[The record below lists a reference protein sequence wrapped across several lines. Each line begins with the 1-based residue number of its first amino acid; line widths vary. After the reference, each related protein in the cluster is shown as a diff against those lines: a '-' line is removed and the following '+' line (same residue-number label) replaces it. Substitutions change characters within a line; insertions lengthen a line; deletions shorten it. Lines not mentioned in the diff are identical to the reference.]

1 MTSSA
6 EKRVRALI
14 IALAS
19 VVALCSVPRLTTAI
33 WITPSFPQPA
43 NAEPFPPQTI
53 YIDGAGTGR
62 VFEGTGGLS
71 AGATSRFMMDYPE
84 PYRSQILDYLFK
96 PHYGAS
102 LHHLKVEIGGDT
114 NSTWGSEPSHM
125 HSREEENYKRGYEWW
140 LMQEARARNPKIFI
154 DLLPWGAPGW
164 IGNHHYYSQDMI
176 DYDLKF
182 INAAHDIYGVDVNYL
197 GIWNETR
204 YDKVWIKALKEAVAR
219 NNATHI
225 LDTRIVAADQY
236 YSPSNDPW
244 QIANDMNADPALM
257 AAVDVVGVHYPNEY
271 SSSAEARNLKRG
283 NTHVPLWDS
292 EDAYLVHPGP
302 EAANMA
308 KMLNRAYI
316 TGKMTKL
323 VHCTTVTAFPA
334 FISDREGF
342 LTTASPWSGHY
353 DVLPSLWATAHTTQF
368 VQPGWQYI
376 DGATGFLQ
384 DADGKV
390 VGSYVTLK
398 APSNSDYS
406 VIIETADATADRT
419 LSFQVTNGLSAGAV
433 HVWHSNIKAG
443 TYFVQEPDLPS
454 GGSYSITLQPASI
467 YSLTTATGQQKGN
480 AGTPP
485 PDSAFPF
492 PFSNNFETEA
502 LNKAPKYFVD
512 EEGSF
517 EVANCTGR
525 PGKCMGQM
533 VDQPPIAWGGGLNIR
548 FPFTF
553 LGDERASE
561 NWTDYQVSVD
571 VLMEG
576 PGSVTLWGHLDHLV
590 PCLEEKESCWGILKI
605 PDGYSLSVDNDGGWV
620 LNNSS
625 DKGATVTRVRAGAL
639 ASWQPETWHN
649 LKLAFHGSSFSI
661 FIDGKPVMTNYLD
674 SGKTHGHGMVALG
687 TEWNKAQFDNF
698 CLGPVCP

>member
-1 MTSSA
+1 
-6 EKRVRALI
+6 
-14 IALAS
+14 
-19 VVALCSVPRLTTAI
+19 
-33 WITPSFPQPA
+33 
-43 NAEPFPPQTI
+43 
-53 YIDGAGTGR
+53 
-62 VFEGTGGLS
+62 
-71 AGATSRFMMDYPE
+71 
-84 PYRSQILDYLFK
+84 
-96 PHYGAS
+96 

-140 LMQEARARNPKIFI
+140 LMKEARARNPKIFI

-204 YDKVWIKALKEAVAR
+204 YDKAWIKALKEAVAR
-219 NNATHI
+219 NNAAHK

-236 YSPSNDPW
+236 YSPSHDPW

-283 NTHVPLWDS
+283 NTYVPLWDS
-292 EDAYLVHPGP
+292 EDAYLVHPGH

-323 VHCTTVTAFPA
+323 VHCTTVTAFPT

-342 LTTASPWSGHY
+342 LTIASPWSGHY

-398 APSNSDYS
+398 APSKSDYS

-419 LSFQVTNGLSAGAV
+419 LR
-433 HVWHSNIKAG
+433 
-443 TYFVQEPDLPS
+443 
-454 GGSYSITLQPASI
+454 
-467 YSLTTATGQQKGN
+467 
-480 AGTPP
+480 
-485 PDSAFPF
+485 AFPF
-492 PFSNNFETEA
+492 I
-502 LNKAPKYFVD
+502 
-512 EEGSF
+512 
-517 EVANCTGR
+517 
-525 PGKCMGQM
+525 M
-533 VDQPPIAWGGGLNIR
+533 
-548 FPFTF
+548 
-553 LGDERASE
+553 
-561 NWTDYQVSVD
+561 
-571 VLMEG
+571 
-576 PGSVTLWGHLDHLV
+576 
-590 PCLEEKESCWGILKI
+590 
-605 PDGYSLSVDNDGGWV
+605 
-620 LNNSS
+620 
-625 DKGATVTRVRAGAL
+625 
-639 ASWQPETWHN
+639 
-649 LKLAFHGSSFSI
+649 
-661 FIDGKPVMTNYLD
+661 
-674 SGKTHGHGMVALG
+674 
-687 TEWNKAQFDNF
+687 
-698 CLGPVCP
+698 